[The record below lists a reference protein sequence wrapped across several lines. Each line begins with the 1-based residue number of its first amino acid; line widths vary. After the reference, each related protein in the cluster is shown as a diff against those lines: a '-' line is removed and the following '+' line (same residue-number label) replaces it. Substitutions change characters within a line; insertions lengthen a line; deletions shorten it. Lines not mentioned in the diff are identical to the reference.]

1 MQLLGLQVKNIL
13 ISVCGFAAGLFDKE
27 RHRVGFIHQTELAG
41 FGRIAVVARVHENTA
56 AAKDTMNFCNH
67 CSNPAHIEVLAQ
79 RTGVTGQKFL
89 NILLNRSFPMSHVGH
104 VDRKFL
110 GLDRN
115 TDVFLRKDVLSGT
128 KVQREHENAG
138 ADG

>member
-1 MQLLGLQVKNIL
+1 
-13 ISVCGFAAGLFDKE
+13 
-27 RHRVGFIHQTELAG
+27 
-41 FGRIAVVARVHENTA
+41 
-56 AAKDTMNFCNH
+56 
-67 CSNPAHIEVLAQ
+67 
-79 RTGVTGQKFL
+79 
-89 NILLNRSFPMSHVGH
+89 MSHVGH